1 MSKVV
6 IKKRKDA
13 EGNMMHFGNYDVLID
28 GKHLKDLI
36 PGGSTRLELD
46 LTAAKTPVLKIEV
59 WVEEIEF
66 EGDAEIV
73 ERKQKRA
80 HMRKHRS

>member
-13 EGNMMHFGNYDVLID
+13 QGNMMIFGNYDVLID
-28 GKHLKDLI
+28 DKHLKDLI
-36 PGGSTRLELD
+36 PRGITSLKLD

-59 WVEEIEF
+59 VAEEIEF
-66 EGDAEIV
+66 EGDAEIIQG
-73 ERKQKRA
+73 KQKRA